1 MGSQSGPPVIER
13 WSPQTH
19 PQTHIKLMQ
28 GWKSALAASEDVLLK
43 F

>member
-1 MGSQSGPPVIER
+1 MGSQSRPPVIER
-13 WSPQTH
+13 WS

-28 GWKSALAASEDVLLK
+28 GWKSALAANEDGLLK